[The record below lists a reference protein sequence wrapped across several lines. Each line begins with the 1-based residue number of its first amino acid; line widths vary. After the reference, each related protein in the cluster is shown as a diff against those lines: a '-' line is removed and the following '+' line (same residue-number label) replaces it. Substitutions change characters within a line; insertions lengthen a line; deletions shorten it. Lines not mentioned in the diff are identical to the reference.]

1 MPALHATPRLSFPD
15 IITPYTMPTP
25 TPQHVEVTRVPGSA
39 IVPSSLN
46 PATGPHMGISKLR
59 FTLAFIIAV
68 TSDAASVAA
77 QVAPPVQWVIDG
89 VTALLLF
96 LILGRRWQILPALI
110 AEAVPALGALP
121 FWVLVVLA
129 VFASDVKARRT
140 SNRSTP
146 HVVP

>member
-1 MPALHATPRLSFPD
+1 MDTPAPKNVQVSRIPGTA
-15 IITPYTMPTP
+15 
-25 TPQHVEVTRVPGSA
+25 VTTL
-39 IVPSSLN
+39 PSH
-46 PATGPHMGISKLR
+46 PPIAGAAHRPISKLR
-59 FTLAFIIAV
+59 FTLAFIIAIA
-68 TSDAASVAA
+68 SDAASVVA

-129 VFASDVKARRT
+129 VLATDVKARRA
-140 SNRSTP
+140 STRTAP
-146 HVVP
+146 HVVS

>member
-1 MPALHATPRLSFPD
+1 
-15 IITPYTMPTP
+15 MPTP

-39 IVPSSLN
+39 IVPSS
-46 PATGPHMGISKLR
+46 PPAATGPHPPISKLR

>member
-1 MPALHATPRLSFPD
+1 
-15 IITPYTMPTP
+15 MPTP

-39 IVPSSLN
+39 IVPSS
-46 PATGPHMGISKLR
+46 PPAATGPHMGISTLR

>member
-1 MPALHATPRLSFPD
+1 MDT
-15 IITPYTMPTP
+15 PTP
-25 TPQHVEVTRVPGSA
+25 TRVQVSRIPGTA
-39 IVPSSLN
+39 VATL
-46 PATGPHMGISKLR
+46 PAHPPIAGAAHPPISKLR
-59 FTLAFIIAV
+59 FTLAFIIAI

-129 VFASDVKARRT
+129 VLATDVKARRA
-140 SNRSTP
+140 SARSLP
-146 HVVP
+146 HVVS

>member
-1 MPALHATPRLSFPD
+1 MDTHAPK
-15 IITPYTMPTP
+15 
-25 TPQHVEVTRVPGSA
+25 HVQVSRIPGTAVTTAHPPVAGAVHAP
-39 IVPSSLN
+39 
-46 PATGPHMGISKLR
+46 ISKLR
-59 FTLAFIIAV
+59 FTLAFIIAI

-129 VFASDVKARRT
+129 VLATDVKARRA
-140 SNRSTP
+140 SARPAP

>member
-1 MPALHATPRLSFPD
+1 MSTPAPK
-15 IITPYTMPTP
+15 
-25 TPQHVEVTRVPGSA
+25 HVEVSRIPGTA
-39 IVPSSLN
+39 VVAPEPHTPIAGPS
-46 PATGPHMGISKLR
+46 PTPISKLR
-59 FTLAFIIAV
+59 FTLAFIIAI
-68 TSDAASVAA
+68 TSDAASVVA

-89 VTALLLF
+89 VTAFLLF

-129 VFASDVKARRT
+129 VLATDVKARRA
-140 SNRSTP
+140 SARSAP